1 MHATLI
7 INRQPTPV
15 LDGKSPYELLFQKP
29 PPYTQLCTFGCLC
42 YAIAGKLNAHKFSS
56 RTNKCI
62 FLGIPDAQKVYKVYD
77 LNTKR
82 CFVSCDVHFHEG
94 IFLCIY

>member
-1 MHATLI
+1 MVSRLMNFFFKNLLLTLI
-7 INRQPTPV
+7 CAH
-15 LDGKSPYELLFQKP
+15 LDA
-29 PPYTQLCTFGCLC
+29 
-42 YAIAGKLNAHKFSS
+42 YATIAGKLNAHKFSS